1 MAGDWNTT
9 LSPLDKQGG
18 LTWKETKYRNSLIH
32 FIKEINLV
40 DIYREVHPKSYTY
53 ESMPLKLKS
62 RVDIFLI
69 SCKYKPD
76 ITKVESGYRSH
87 LITKQSS

>member
-18 LTWKETKYRNSLIH
+18 LTWKKTKYRNSLIH

-40 DIYREVHPKSYTY
+40 DIYREMHVKNKSYTY
-53 ESMPLKLKS
+53 ESKPLKLKS
-62 RVDIFLI
+62 RIDFFI
-69 SCKYKPD
+69 SSKYKSD
-76 ITKVESGYRSH
+76 ITISIH